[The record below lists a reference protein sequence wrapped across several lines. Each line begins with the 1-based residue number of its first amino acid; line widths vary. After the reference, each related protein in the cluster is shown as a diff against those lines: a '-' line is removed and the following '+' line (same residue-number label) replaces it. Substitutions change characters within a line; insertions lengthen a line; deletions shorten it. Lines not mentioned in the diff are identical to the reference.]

1 MNTMPTTNKLT
12 FLGERRGILQGAI
25 FGLIFGSILVGLPL
39 SADILTFGVFRTVI
53 IAVIGCAIIAGG
65 FAALA
70 AALPKDGRKPQ
81 FGAIQC
87 AGHQTTKD
95 CKQEGDVIPDGAARH
110 SPSEAGATGPEPQA
124 LERFFVPHLR
134 FRMPEAD
141 LAPSMRRNSNARP

>member
-1 MNTMPTTNKLT
+1 MPTTNKLT
-12 FLGERRGILQGAI
+12 FPGERRGILQGAI

-39 SADILTFGVFRTVI
+39 SADILTFGVFRTVL
-53 IAVIGCAIIAGG
+53 IAVIGCAIITGG

-95 CKQEGDVIPDGAARH
+95 SKQERDVILDGAARH
-110 SPSEAGATGPEPQA
+110 SPPEAGAIDPEPQA
-124 LERFFVPHLR
+124 LERIFVTYLR
-134 FRMPEAD
+134 FGISETD
-141 LAPSMRRNSNARP
+141 LVPSMCKNSNARP